1 MKFSIYILIPIL
13 CLLSSCK
20 GKTIYV
26 PIENSRTEYKD
37 RLYTDSI
44 FLHDS
49 IVFKVQQDTVFVE
62 KYKYIYRNRLL
73 RDSIFK
79 YDSIQVPYP
88 VVEYKEVNKLSGFQN
103 FQIWCGRL
111 LLVLLGGYFIF
122 QRLKS

>member
-1 MKFSIYILIPIL
+1 MKFIIYILMFFFS
-13 CLLSSCK
+13 LLYSCK
-20 GKTIYV
+20 TRTIYV
-26 PIENSRTEYKD
+26 PVENNRIEYRDHLYKD
-37 RLYTDSI
+37 SV

-49 IVFKVQQDTVFVE
+49 IVFKVQRDTVFVE
-62 KYKYIYRNRLL
+62 KYKYLYRNRLL
-73 RDSIFK
+73 RDSIFR